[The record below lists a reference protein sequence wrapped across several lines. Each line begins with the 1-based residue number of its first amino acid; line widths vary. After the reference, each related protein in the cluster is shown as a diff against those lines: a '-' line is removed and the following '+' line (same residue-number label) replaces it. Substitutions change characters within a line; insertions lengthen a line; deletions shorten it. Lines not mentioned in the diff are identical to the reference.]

1 MYQNFNNE
9 PQISSLQETREIAT
23 NGACDPV
30 SNSENPFLLTAES
43 SNKNDRHEMTS
54 WDLSNKSSSAY
65 VTSDSGKASSDS
77 HGQHTAMVLKTTDLP
92 SAIAAELEEH
102 DSASL
107 QASMEALLVA
117 SATPEI
123 HSQYELATIE
133 EQPELGYQSDSS
145 DTECRLMMSSAGR
158 NKNNKNNISSAMKKK
173 SANTAS
179 TMDETSGTA
188 SADHV
193 NKCLA
198 PVIEDM
204 LEGNEI

>member
-1 MYQNFNNE
+1 M
-9 PQISSLQETREIAT
+9 TT
-23 NGACDPV
+23 
-30 SNSENPFLLTAES
+30 ES
-43 SNKNDRHEMTS
+43 SAKNDRHEITS
-54 WDLSNKSSSAY
+54 WDVSNKTNPTY
-65 VTSDSGKASSDS
+65 GTSDGGKATSDS
-77 HGQHTAMVLKTTDLP
+77 HGQNTAIVLKTTDLP
-92 SAIAAELEEH
+92 STIAAELEEH

-158 NKNNKNNISSAMKKK
+158 NKNNKNNVSNAMKKK

-204 LEGNEI
+204 LESNEI

>member
-1 MYQNFNNE
+1 M
-9 PQISSLQETREIAT
+9 P
-23 NGACDPV
+23 
-30 SNSENPFLLTAES
+30 NSENPFLLTAES

>member
-9 PQISSLQETREIAT
+9 PHNSAQQETREIAT

-30 SNSENPFLLTAES
+30 LNSENPFIMKTES
-43 SNKNDRHEMTS
+43 SNKNDRHEMTP
-54 WDLSNKSSSAY
+54 WDLSNKSGS
-65 VTSDSGKASSDS
+65 TSDGGKATSDS
-77 HGQHTAMVLKTTDLP
+77 HGQHTAIILKTTDLP

-158 NKNNKNNISSAMKKK
+158 NKNNKNNIAMKKK
-173 SANTAS
+173 SANTTS
-179 TMDETSGTA
+179 TMET
-188 SADHV
+188 V
-193 NKCLA
+193 Q
-198 PVIEDM
+198 V
-204 LEGNEI
+204 

>member
-1 MYQNFNNE
+1 M
-9 PQISSLQETREIAT
+9 IT
-23 NGACDPV
+23 
-30 SNSENPFLLTAES
+30 ES
-43 SNKNDRHEMTS
+43 SNKNDRHEMTP
-54 WDLSNKSSSAY
+54 WDLSNKSSSTSDGGK
-65 VTSDSGKASSDS
+65 VTSDS
-77 HGQHTAMVLKTTDLP
+77 HGAIVLKTTDLP

-158 NKNNKNNISSAMKKK
+158 NKNNKNNVSNAMKKK

-179 TMDETSGTA
+179 TMDETSGTT

>member
-1 MYQNFNNE
+1 MYQNSNNE
-9 PQISSLQETREIAT
+9 PQITTLQETREIGT

-30 SNSENPFLLTAES
+30 LNSEKPFLITTDS
-43 SNKNDRHEMTS
+43 TTKNDRQEMTS
-54 WDLSNKSSSAY
+54 WDLSNKSSSTY
-65 VTSDSGKASSDS
+65 VTSDGGKTTSDS
-77 HGQHTAMVLKTTDLP
+77 HGQHTAIGLKTADLP
-92 SAIAAELEEH
+92 SSIVAELEEH

-145 DTECRLMMSSAGR
+145 DTECRLMMSSTGR
-158 NKNNKNNISSAMKKK
+158 NKNNKNNVSNAMKNK
-173 SANTAS
+173 SANTTS
-179 TMDETSGTA
+179 SMDNTSGTEF
-188 SADHV
+188 ADHV